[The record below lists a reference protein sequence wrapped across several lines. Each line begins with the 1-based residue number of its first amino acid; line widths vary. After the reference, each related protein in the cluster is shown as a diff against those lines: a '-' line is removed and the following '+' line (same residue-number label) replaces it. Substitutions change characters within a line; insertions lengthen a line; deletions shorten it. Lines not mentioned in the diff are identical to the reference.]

1 MAKRLEGKGVTAIA
15 KELNETPG
23 IWKPDKKDRR
33 KKTVGW
39 RESYIQKI
47 LRNREVIGEY
57 QPHKVV
63 DGKRVP
69 VGDPIPDYFP
79 PVIDEDLFYQVQ
91 AVLKANAEKN
101 GNAGG
106 RTGKANNLFTHVVR
120 CGLCGYPMHFIDKG
134 RPPKGGQ
141 YLHCDGSR
149 RKVNGCT
156 AKPIRY
162 DEFERLFFENFEE
175 LDIGQLIPKDDELQV
190 QINDLERRL
199 IANRERLI
207 EVEEKIENLS
217 DTISTTKDK
226 RVREKLEQNLSQVFD
241 EKERLER
248 ENKELEQEISS
259 LSGQKD
265 ELQSEVDKAKEVY
278 QILQSAESE
287 EERITLR
294 LRLRQ
299 QIQKLIEWIKVY
311 PLQEPYIPV
320 QETEEP
326 GIVKVMHSKYIDK
339 VRIRFKGSGNLRVLY
354 LKNYG
359 VQEG

>member
-1 MAKRLEGKGVTAIA
+1 M
-15 KELNETPG
+15 
-23 IWKPDKKDRR
+23 
-33 KKTVGW
+33 
-39 RESYIQKI
+39 
-47 LRNREVIGEY
+47 
-57 QPHKVV
+57 
-63 DGKRVP
+63 
-69 VGDPIPDYFP
+69 
-79 PVIDEDLFYQVQ
+79 
-91 AVLKANAEKN
+91 
-101 GNAGG
+101 
-106 RTGKANNLFTHVVR
+106 
-120 CGLCGYPMHFIDKG
+120 
-134 RPPKGGQ
+134 
-141 YLHCDGSR
+141 
-149 RKVNGCT
+149 
-156 AKPIRY
+156 
-162 DEFERLFFENFEE
+162 FFENFEE